1 MFFRW
6 GRKRGKSCIV
16 DLNCYTI
23 KDTDGEI
30 VMLKYLIVSL
40 SCLFV
45 LQVSA
50 GLPANQP
57 EHPRNVA
64 NKRFFAYMNSI
75 CRGYNWRNVILSPF
89 SIQQVFGVL
98 YLGSD
103 GNTARQINTYLGLN
117 SASAPWLA
125 ETIAS
130 LKNDKNCVTFNSLV
144 VNRYFSVDQR
154 FLKAVRNY
162 YASKLYWADFERPDK
177 AAAALNRIIEGQ
189 SRGIF
194 KDLLTP
200 ADISPDMVMAIMN
213 VLYYKSDW
221 RYKFDR
227 NHTVQLNFTNAYN
240 QNKLVNM
247 MFLKKFLPYFYDSQ
261 TQIHGVVLPYENPR
275 FEMVL
280 MMPFRQYT
288 TVESILQH
296 LAHGKLENLLAQASS
311 LNQTEVL
318 LPRMDLSAKVKMA
331 DSLCKFGVTDA
342 FSPMLADFS
351 GLGVS
356 SAGRV
361 YLKEVLHFVR
371 LKVDED
377 GSEGSAVTVALPE
390 AAAFLEEK
398 INYFRADHP
407 FVLLLR
413 DKLTGAVL
421 FAAVVNDLPSVEQ
434 LN

>member
-1 MFFRW
+1 
-6 GRKRGKSCIV
+6 
-16 DLNCYTI
+16 
-23 KDTDGEI
+23 
-30 VMLKYLIVSL
+30 MLKYLIAFL

-45 LQVSA
+45 LPVSA

-57 EHPRNVA
+57 DHPRNVA
-64 NKRFFAYMNSI
+64 NSRFFAYMNSV
-75 CRGYNWRNVILSPF
+75 CREYDWRNVVLSPF

-103 GNTARQINTYLGLN
+103 GNTARQINNYLGLN

-130 LKNDKNCVTFNSLV
+130 LKGDKNCVTFNSLV

-177 AAAALNRIIEGQ
+177 AAAALNRIIEAQ

-200 ADISPDMVMAIMN
+200 ADVSPDTVMAIMN

-227 NHTVQLNFTNAYN
+227 NQTVQLNFTNAYN
-240 QNKLVNM
+240 QNRLVNM
-247 MFLKKFLPYFYDSQ
+247 MFLKKFLPYFYDSK
-261 TQIHGVVLPYENPR
+261 TQIHGVVLPYTNPR
-275 FEMVL
+275 FEMVV

-288 TVESILQH
+288 TVANILQH
-296 LAHGKLENLLAQASS
+296 LSDGKLESFLAQASS

-318 LPRMDLSAKVKMA
+318 LPRMDLSGKIKMS

-421 FAAVVNDLPSVEQ
+421 FAAVVNDLPAVKQ
-434 LN
+434 MQN

>member
-1 MFFRW
+1 MF
-6 GRKRGKSCIV
+6 KSF
-16 DLNCYTI
+16 L
-23 KDTDGEI
+23 
-30 VMLKYLIVSL
+30 MLLTGWLTFAAV
-40 SCLFV
+40 
-45 LQVSA
+45 A

-57 EHPRNVA
+57 EHPRTVA
-64 NKRFFAYMNSI
+64 NKRFFAYMYSVGKNQD
-75 CRGYNWRNVILSPF
+75 WKNVVLSPF
-89 SIQQVFGVL
+89 SIQQVLGVL

-103 GNTARQINTYLGLN
+103 GNTARQIKSRLGLN

-125 ETIAS
+125 ETITS
-130 LKNDKNCVTFNSLV
+130 LKGDPNCVTFNSLV
-144 VNRYFSVDQR
+144 VNRYFKVDQR

-162 YASKLYWADFERPDK
+162 YASKLYWADFEQPVK
-177 AAAALNRIIEGQ
+177 AAAALNRIIEQQ

-194 KDLLTP
+194 SNLLSP
-200 ADISPDMVMAIMN
+200 VDISPDTVMAIMN

-221 RYKFDR
+221 RYKFDKSQ
-227 NHTVQLNFTNAYN
+227 TFQLNFTNAYN

-247 MFLKKFLPYFYDSQ
+247 MYLKEFLPYFYDAK
-261 TQIHGVVLPYENPR
+261 TQVHGVVLPYKNPR

-280 MMPFRQYT
+280 AMPFRQYT
-288 TVESILQH
+288 TVECILQH
-296 LAHGKLENLLAQASS
+296 LADGILEKWLAQTSA
-311 LNQTEVL
+311 LDQTEVI
-318 LPRMDLSAKVKMA
+318 LPRMDLSSKVKMA

-361 YLKEVLHFVR
+361 YLKEILHFVR

-390 AAAFLEEK
+390 AMAFREEK
-398 INYFRADHP
+398 VNYFRADHP

-413 DKLTGAVL
+413 DKQTGAIL
-421 FAAVVNDLPSVEQ
+421 FAAVVNDLPAIEQ
-434 LN
+434 KRN

>member
-1 MFFRW
+1 
-6 GRKRGKSCIV
+6 
-16 DLNCYTI
+16 
-23 KDTDGEI
+23 
-30 VMLKYLIVSL
+30 MLKFIIVFL

-45 LQVSA
+45 LPVNA

-57 EHPRNVA
+57 DHPRNVA
-64 NKRFFAYMNSI
+64 NSRFFAYMNSV
-75 CRGYNWRNVILSPF
+75 RREHNWRNVVLSPF

-103 GNTARQINTYLGLN
+103 GNTARQISNYLGLN
-117 SASAPWLA
+117 SASAPWMA
-125 ETIAS
+125 ETITS
-130 LKNDKNCVTFNSLV
+130 LKGDKNCVTFNSLV

-162 YASKLYWADFERPDK
+162 YASKLYWADFERPAK
-177 AAAALNRIIEGQ
+177 AAAALNRIIEKQ

-194 KDLLTP
+194 KDLLEP
-200 ADISPDMVMAIMN
+200 EDISPDTVMAIMN

-227 NHTVQLNFTNAYN
+227 NQTVQLNFTNVYN
-240 QNKLVNM
+240 QNRLVNM
-247 MFLKKFLPYFYDSQ
+247 MYLKKFLPYFYDSK
-261 TQIHGVVLPYENPR
+261 TQIHGVVLPYTNPR

-288 TVESILQH
+288 TVDNILQH
-296 LAHGKLENLLAQASS
+296 LADGKLESFMAQASS
-311 LNQTEVL
+311 LHQTKVL
-318 LPRMDLSAKVKMA
+318 LPRMDLSGKIKMS

-356 SAGRV
+356 SVGRV

-377 GSEGSAVTVALPE
+377 GSEGLAVTIALPE
-390 AAAFLEEK
+390 AAAFMEEK

-421 FAAVVNDLPSVEQ
+421 FAAVVNDLPAVKQ
-434 LN
+434 MQN